1 MAIDLGPDPTHSSTS
16 ELWQLLAPRGLN
28 LDLGGDQDPRQGS
41 ARNGSSGGT
50 VSTTANNK
58 GSSIQK
64 LGTTFIPVAA
74 FVGVSLVAFIILRRF
89 CKRVYAPRTIAEL
102 RAPDLPIPALPGGWF
117 NWIVPFFKTPD
128 SLVLNHGSLDGFF
141 FLRFLKIMRSM
152 CLGGCL
158 FTFPVLLPIHAT
170 GGVGLTDLDKLTIGN
185 VEDPQK
191 LLTHVFV
198 AWAFFGF
205 VLYTIVRECIYYVN
219 LRQAYLSS
227 PYYADRISS
236 RTIMLTCVP
245 KEYQDER
252 RLRKLYGH
260 QVKRVFITRT
270 SKALA
275 KMVKERQQT
284 AERLEKAEIAL
295 IRTANAARYKKLA
308 KNPELA
314 QPSTRQS
321 STTESTESKQN
332 LVTIPSRSTANNNNT
347 IRENMLRVELPG
359 AAIYLEALDANQDK
373 DTTAHRADAKVNE
386 KGDSEE
392 RNEDDEEY
400 QHPYGL
406 SADIPDVRGSVAAQW
421 IPVERRPYHRPIG
434 NFFRRVDTIRWT
446 RTRLRQLNLQIY
458 KMRKQVRRGDGA
470 IVLPT
475 VFVEFYNQEAAQ
487 AAHQVLSHHR
497 PLQMS
502 SRLLGVRPD
511 EVIWSCL
518 RMTWW
523 ELIIRRFLILAL
535 VTAAVIFWAIPSA
548 IIGTMSNIETV
559 TKKFKFLS
567 FLNMLPKVILN
578 FVQSFLPA
586 IALTILMA
594 IVPGLLRI
602 CGALSGI
609 PTTTRVELFVQNVY
623 FAFQVVQVFLIT
635 TLTSAASS
643 ALGSIL
649 SNPLGAK
656 DLLAENIPKAS
667 NFYLSYILIQCM
679 MSGGLRLVQPFSL
692 IKHYVI
698 GRIGEVPRTGYK
710 RWLTLEPAHW
720 GAVYPVYTTMGVIAL
735 SYAFIA
741 PLVLMFAAGGMLA
754 TQMVWKYNLLYVLD
768 SDVDSKGLFYPRALI
783 HLTIGLYLAEICLI
797 GLLALKSA
805 YAPLALMVLFFIFT
819 GLVHFTLS
827 DAIAPLLLN
836 LPQTLPL
843 EEEIQEEEKAKALRE
858 TELARARLDQ
868 DGGAANDYYD
878 TEQVFGDEEQL
889 VQSEDDQDGEEEEE
903 EEEEGGRDGDGE
915 EHEVTGTR
923 AVEGAASI
931 GATMKEWLKD
941 KSRRKVD
948 AEMDKSGIG
957 ECLDKLK
964 LKLGFRKHDRHT
976 SDKPPGFLA
985 RWLHPE
991 EYEDFVALRKA
1002 IPGDQLPAVEYP
1014 SGFGKRCYL
1023 APETWSAKP
1032 ALWVPR
1038 DEARVSRQEVAHTSK
1053 YTPIS
1058 DKGAELDEKGRVVA
1072 YYDRAPMRKPRL
1084 LL

>member
-1 MAIDLGPDPTHSSTS
+1 M
-16 ELWQLLAPRGLN
+16 
-28 LDLGGDQDPRQGS
+28 
-41 ARNGSSGGT
+41 
-50 VSTTANNK
+50 
-58 GSSIQK
+58 
-64 LGTTFIPVAA
+64 
-74 FVGVSLVAFIILRRF
+74 SLVAFIILRRF
-89 CKRVYAPRTIAEL
+89 CKRVYAPRTIPEL
-102 RAPDLPIPALPGGWF
+102 RVPDLPIPALPGGWF
-117 NWIVPFFKTPD
+117 NWVAPFFKTPD

-141 FLRFLKIMRSM
+141 FLRFLKIMRNI
-152 CLGGCL
+152 CLAGCL
-158 FTFPVLLPIHAT
+158 LTFPVLLPIHAT
-170 GGVGLTDLDKLTIGN
+170 GGVGLTELDKLTIGN
-185 VEDPQK
+185 VNDPQK
-191 LLTHVFV
+191 LFAHVFA

-205 VLYTIVRECIYYVN
+205 VLYMVVRECIYYVN

-260 QVKRVFITRT
+260 QVKRVSITRT

-295 IRTANAARYKKLA
+295 IRTANAARYKKLG

-332 LVTIPSRSTANNNNT
+332 LVTIPSRSTANNNNNNT
-347 IRENMLRVELPG
+347 TTRENMLQVELPG
-359 AAIYLEALDANQDK
+359 SAIYLEALDANQDQ
-373 DTTAHRADAKVNE
+373 DTTTHNADAKVNE

-406 SADIPDVRGSVAAQW
+406 SPDIPDVRGSVAAQW

-446 RTRLRQLNLQIY
+446 RSRLRELNLQIY

-475 VFVEFYNQEAAQ
+475 VFVEFYSQEAAQ

-523 ELIIRRFLILAL
+523 ELIIRRFLILTL
-535 VTAAVIFWAIPSA
+535 VTAFVIFWAIPSA
-548 IIGTMSNIETV
+548 LIGAMSNIETV
-559 TKKFKFLS
+559 TKQFKFLN

-578 FVQSFLPA
+578 FVQSFVPA

-643 ALGSIL
+643 ALGDIL

-656 DLLAENIPKAS
+656 DLLAANIPKAS

-679 MSGGLRLVQPFSL
+679 MSGGLRLAQPFGL

-720 GAVYPVYTTMGVIAL
+720 GAIYPVYTTMGVIAL

-741 PLVLMFAAGGMLA
+741 PLVLIFAAGGMFV
-754 TQMVWKYNLLYVLD
+754 TQMVWKYNILYVLD
-768 SDVDSKGLFYPRALI
+768 SDLDSKGLFYPRALI

-819 GLVHFTLS
+819 GLVHFSLS

-843 EEEIQEEEKAKALRE
+843 EQEIQEEEKAKALRE
-858 TELARARLDQ
+858 TEQAQAGLDQ
-868 DGGAANDYYD
+868 DGGGGAANDYYD

-889 VQSEDDQDGEEEEE
+889 VLSEDDQDGEEEEE
-903 EEEEGGRDGDGE
+903 GGEDGDGDGE

-931 GATMKEWLKD
+931 GATMKAWLTD

-948 AEMDKSGIG
+948 AEMDKSGIS
-957 ECLDKLK
+957 EFLDKLK
-964 LKLGFRKHDRHT
+964 LRFRKHDDRHASST
-976 SDKPPGFLA
+976 SDKAPGFLA

-991 EYEDFVALRKA
+991 EYEDFVALRNA

-1014 SGFGKRCYL
+1014 PGFGKRCYL
-1023 APETWSAKP
+1023 APETWAAKP
-1032 ALWVPR
+1032 ALWIPR

-1053 YTPIS
+1053 YTPTS
-1058 DKGAELDEKGRVVA
+1058 DRGAELDKKGRVVA
-1072 YYDRAPMRKPRL
+1072 YYDKAPMRKPRL